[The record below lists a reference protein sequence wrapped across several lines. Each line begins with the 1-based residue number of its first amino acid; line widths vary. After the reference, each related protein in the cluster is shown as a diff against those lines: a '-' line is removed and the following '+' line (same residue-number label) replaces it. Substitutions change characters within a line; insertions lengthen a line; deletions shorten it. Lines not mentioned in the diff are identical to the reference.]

1 MWLTPHIYSD
11 LECFFSACPYCV
23 CALACVQRWER
34 RLMVKARTAVQ
45 IQRRGKKELSAESSN
60 RTNSTHKHLSCQ
72 SICPPYVTYMLVV
85 AYAASL
91 SCVGMLTAQRYE
103 SWFDWVGGEGLTAG
117 ASINLDGW
125 AGKLLQRRWGG
136 GEGAKC
142 DGKKGVGASYLWP
155 WLWLGII
162 WNRLLPMC
170 SLGCDWAERRWGGPS
185 LPDAE

>member
-1 MWLTPHIYSD
+1 MWLTPRIYSD

-34 RLMVKARTAVQ
+34 RLMVKACTAVQ
-45 IQRRGKKELSAESSN
+45 IRRGELSAESSN

-117 ASINLDGW
+117 ANINLDGW
-125 AGKLLQRRWGG
+125 AGKLLQWRWGG

-142 DGKKGVGASYLWP
+142 DGKKGGGGWVTCGPGS
-155 WLWLGII
+155 
-162 WNRLLPMC
+162 
-170 SLGCDWAERRWGGPS
+170 DWE
-185 LPDAE
+185 